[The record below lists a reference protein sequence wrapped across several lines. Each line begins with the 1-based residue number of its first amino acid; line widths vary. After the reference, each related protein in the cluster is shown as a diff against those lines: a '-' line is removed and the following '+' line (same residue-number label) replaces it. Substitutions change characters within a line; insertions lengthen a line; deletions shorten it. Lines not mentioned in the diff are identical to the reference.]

1 LAISAKS
8 KQPKANTGF
17 IKMDWITIL
26 GLIAATLTTGSFI
39 PQAVKVVQTKS
50 TKDLSLG
57 MFVILTAGIVL
68 WLAYGIF
75 IGMSAYRIL
84 GLENGY
90 GFWLWIL
97 LSLAVSVFLTGFM
110 LKIGLKK
117 IQRLEAV

>member
-1 LAISAKS
+1 MAISAKS

-75 IGMSAYRIL
+75 IDSLPVIAA
-84 GLENGY
+84 NAVS
-90 GFWLWIL
+90 FF
-97 LSLAVSVFLTGFM
+97 LAVTILAY
-110 LKIGLKK
+110 KIKYK
-117 IQRLEAV
+117 